1 MFAECRL
8 VMLGVNAVLFFTGL
22 LERADPRR
30 VLACGMVLGIAGLL
44 MLARHGSEMW
54 LYVGVSFTAAGTGL
68 VLLTLAYLA
77 AGTSARRLGIAMGG
91 LAAAAGLGQ
100 TLGSAATG
108 WLFGAVMQ
116 STFAW
121 LSIPLAATLALLLIP
136 RHWWPAN
143 PVLVSAPPSRT
154 FLTSTETEP

>member
-1 MFAECRL
+1 MFAECSL

-68 VLLTLAYLA
+68 VLPTLAYLA
-77 AGTSARRLGIAMGG
+77 AGTSARRLGIAINCWHY
-91 LAAAAGLGQ
+91 ARSRSSNRSVV
-100 TLGSAATG
+100 TLRMN
-108 WLFGAVMQ
+108 WM
-116 STFAW
+116 
-121 LSIPLAATLALLLIP
+121 
-136 RHWWPAN
+136 
-143 PVLVSAPPSRT
+143 
-154 FLTSTETEP
+154 

>member
-1 MFAECRL
+1 
-8 VMLGVNAVLFFTGL
+8 FTGL

-68 VLLTLAYLA
+68 VLPTLAYLA

-108 WLFGAVMQ
+108 
-116 STFAW
+116 
-121 LSIPLAATLALLLIP
+121 
-136 RHWWPAN
+136 
-143 PVLVSAPPSRT
+143 
-154 FLTSTETEP
+154 